1 MNKGIR
7 LIMGLGNPGSQ
18 YEDTRHNAGAWFV
31 ERLAHLYQQPL
42 KSEPR
47 HKALVSRILVQGHE
61 IRIAIPQTFM
71 NLSGQSTGSLSQFY
85 KLEPNEILVVHDEL
99 DLDPGIA
106 RLKQGGG
113 HGGHNG
119 LRDIIEKLGNHRD
132 FARLRIGIGH
142 PGHSSQVTGYVLGKP
157 TQQDRD
163 VIDTAITRSLDAL
176 PLLASGEFNKAM
188 NQLHAF
194 KAN

>member
-1 MNKGIR
+1 LNKGIR
-7 LIMGLGNPGSQ
+7 LIIGLGNPGSQ

-31 ERLAHLYQQPL
+31 ERIAQAFQQPL
-42 KSEPR
+42 KLEPR
-47 HKALVSRILVQGHE
+47 HKALVSRLIIHDSEL
-61 IRIAIPQTFM
+61 RIAIPQTFM

-85 KLEPNEILVVHDEL
+85 KLEPAEILVVHDEL
-99 DLDPGIA
+99 DLAPGMA
-106 RLKQGGG
+106 RLKHGGG

-119 LRDIIEKLGNHRD
+119 LRDIIEKLGNNRD

-157 TQQDRD
+157 SRDDRAA
-163 VIDTAITRSLDAL
+163 IDAAITRSMEIL

-188 NQLHAF
+188 NQLHAA
-194 KAN
+194 KNN

>member
-1 MNKGIR
+1 MSNGIR
-7 LIMGLGNPGSQ
+7 LIIGLGNPGSQ

-31 ERLAHLYQQPL
+31 ERLARSAQQPL
-42 KSEPR
+42 KNEPR
-47 HKALVSRILVQGHE
+47 HKALTSRIMIQGQE
-61 IRIAIPQTFM
+61 VRIAIPTTFM
-71 NLSGQSTGSLSQFY
+71 NLSGQSTGSLCQFY
-85 KLEPNEILVVHDEL
+85 KIAPQEILIAHDEL
-99 DLDPGIA
+99 DLAPGVA

-119 LRDIIEKLGNHRD
+119 LRDIIEKLGNSRD

-157 TQQDRD
+157 AAADKD
-163 VIDTAITRSLDAL
+163 AIDAALDRSLETL
-176 PLLASGEFNKAM
+176 PLLANGDFNKAM